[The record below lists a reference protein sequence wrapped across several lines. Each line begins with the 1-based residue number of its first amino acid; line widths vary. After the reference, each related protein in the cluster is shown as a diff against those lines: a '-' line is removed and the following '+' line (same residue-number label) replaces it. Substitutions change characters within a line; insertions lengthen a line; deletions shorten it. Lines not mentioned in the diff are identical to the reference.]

1 MLLTLAKPLL
11 TILIMIKNLIL
22 FLFVVITGFQVDAQD
37 ANGLATFNPI
47 IMEMP
52 RTSSNPTPGQHTQSC
67 AAQYQT
73 RGGWSKTYHVN
84 VNFMSG
90 TVLNRK
96 TNSVN
101 YSTTSVYGVIFW
113 ANDKAS
119 VIKITT
125 FLPCGGTVDVAC
137 INSVLGPLK
146 GNDQDGDG
154 WRIDT
159 TNMGFFD

>member
-1 MLLTLAKPLL
+1 
-11 TILIMIKNLIL
+11 MIKKLL
-22 FLFVVITGFQVDAQD
+22 FFTFIVAASFQVNAQD

-52 RTSSNPTPGQHTQSC
+52 RNRSNPTPGQHTQSC

-73 RGGWSKTYHVN
+73 RGGWSKTYNVN

-96 TNSVN
+96 TNSGN

-113 ANDKAS
+113 ADNKAI

-125 FLPCGGTVDVAC
+125 FLPCGGTVDGVC

-146 GNDQDGDG
+146 GNDQDGDV